1 MEQSASDR
9 DTRVIA
15 LFEKTIA
22 SMGGLR
28 RLVEQRRLGWLPQV
42 LASCD
47 VLVLQE
53 EEHRRPEE
61 IADLLQLTSE
71 SVENILAA
79 PYDGAPQYSDAPPPD
94 ALGEREQGSGSLVKG
109 VFGEPHPGA

>member
-1 MEQSASDR
+1 MEQSANDR
-9 DTRVIA
+9 DTRVME
-15 LFEKTIA
+15 LFEQTVA

-28 RLVEQRRLGWLPQV
+28 RLVEERRLGWLPSV

-61 IADLLQLTSE
+61 IADLLQISSE

-79 PYDGAPQYSDAPPPD
+79 PYDGAPRYSDSAPPD
-94 ALGEREQGSGSLVKG
+94 AIGERELAAGSLVKG
-109 VFGEPHPGA
+109 IYPGRPGA